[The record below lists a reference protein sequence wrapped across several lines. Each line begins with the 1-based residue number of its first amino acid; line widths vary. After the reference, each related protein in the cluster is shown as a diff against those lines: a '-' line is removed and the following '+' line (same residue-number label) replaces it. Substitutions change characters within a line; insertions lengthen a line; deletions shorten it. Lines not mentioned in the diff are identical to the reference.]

1 MKEVLQK
8 NNHLKVGLNI
18 SLHEEVADKSNYYE
32 TLLIGW
38 KKDRFLVGDTPVLS
52 GKPVSIPKGSYFI
65 GHFQSYRTVYGFETS
80 VLDVKTEPY
89 PIIFLAYPDIVKEM
103 YLRRHQRTKI
113 NTPASIYSIVTR
125 NGSIMDISE
134 GLSSGNRVFL
144 RCRGPVLPL
153 LCASRRPEGRTCEGC
168 CQKCE
173 KKVQQDPSGY
183 RICRKFKI
191 INTFL
196 GWKRDEQMS
205 LFSGMPCKIRHG

>member
-89 PIIFLAYPDIVKEM
+89 PIIFLAYPNIVKEM

-134 GLSSGNRVFL
+134 GGCLLETEYSYDVGSQFYLSFAL
-144 RCRGPVLPL
+144 
-153 LCASRRPEGRTCEGC
+153 PEGP
-168 CQKCE
+168 
-173 KKVQQDPSGY
+173 KVEHVKAVV
-183 RICRKFKI
+183 RNVRRRFNKI
-191 INTFL
+191 LL
-196 GWKRDEQMS
+196 GIEFAES
-205 LFSGMPCKIRHG
+205 LKS

>member
-134 GLSSGNRVFL
+134 GGCLLETEYSYDVGSQFYLSFELPG
-144 RCRGPVLPL
+144 GPKLEHVKAVVRNVRRRLNKIL
-153 LCASRRPEGRTCEGC
+153 LGIEFAESL
-168 CQKCE
+168 
-173 KKVQQDPSGY
+173 
-183 RICRKFKI
+183 
-191 INTFL
+191 NT
-196 GWKRDEQMS
+196 
-205 LFSGMPCKIRHG
+205 